1 MRYSFLNDYSEGAH
15 PSILNALVES
25 NMVQQTPYGGDVFSV
40 DAKQR
45 IRNHLG
51 ESFSGSVHFVASGT
65 LANLVSISS
74 VLKPYE
80 AVITV
85 QSGHIVSHEAGAIEA
100 TGHKLITVPGVEGK
114 LTPENL
120 REAIAKNSFFPHM
133 AKPGLIYISNV
144 TEMGTVYTHAELSA
158 LSAIAKEHGLLLFM
172 DGARMGMA
180 LASNKNDMTLA
191 DIAELC
197 DVFWIGGTKVGALLG
212 EAIVVSNPELVEGFD
227 ICIKQK
233 GGLLAKGRVLGVQFQ
248 TLFNDELLYVEI
260 ARHANAMAAQLA
272 EGIKAAG
279 YDLQDEPDANQVF
292 AILPNTLIETL
303 KQSFEFFVWQPVD
316 DAKSLV
322 RLVTSWAT
330 EESQVIRFV
339 GQLKG

>member
-25 NMVQQTPYGGDVFSV
+25 NMIQQTPYGDDVFSV

-45 IRNHLG
+45 IRKHLG
-51 ESFSGSVHFVASGT
+51 ASFSGSVHFVASGT

-114 LTPENL
+114 LTPANL

-191 DIAELC
+191 DIAKGKALDMSQAAAAARSHTIVSVAEEPEQLKDC
-197 DVFWIGGTKVGALLG
+197 DVVVVTDDGIFQET
-212 EAIVVSNPELVEGFD
+212 EIV
-227 ICIKQK
+227 
-233 GGLLAKGRVLGVQFQ
+233 R
-248 TLFNDELLYVEI
+248 
-260 ARHANAMAAQLA
+260 
-272 EGIKAAG
+272 
-279 YDLQDEPDANQVF
+279 
-292 AILPNTLIETL
+292 
-303 KQSFEFFVWQPVD
+303 
-316 DAKSLV
+316 
-322 RLVTSWAT
+322 
-330 EESQVIRFV
+330 
-339 GQLKG
+339 

>member
-25 NMVQQTPYGGDVFSV
+25 NMIQQTPYGDDVFSV

-45 IRNHLG
+45 IRKHLG
-51 ESFSGSVHFVASGT
+51 ASFSGSVHFVASGT

-114 LTPENL
+114 LTPINL

-158 LSAIAKEHGLLLFM
+158 LSAIAKEHGLLLLM

-233 GGLLAKGRVLGVQFQ
+233 GGLLAKGRVLGMQFQ
-248 TLFNDELLYVEI
+248 TLFNDELLYVDI

-272 EGIKAAG
+272 QGIKAAG

-316 DAKSLV
+316 DKKSLV

-339 GQLKG
+339 EQLSS